1 MGKKNFVSQG
11 CNFEMDTLLD
21 GKPVEHFEGWCDM
34 MMTSDRGNNNAG
46 KRILNFLEAVK

>member
-1 MGKKNFVSQG
+1 MSKKNFVSQG

-21 GKPVEHFEGWCDM
+21 GKPMEHFEGWRDM
-34 MMTSDRGNNNAG
+34 MMMSDAG